1 MLQRMKTLVQYIYEA
16 FRINKDTKVDKYNYY
31 PKTTNELR
39 KLVIKLIKEHGKDA
53 DLNDIDVSAI
63 TDMAFLFNG
72 IKIANIDISE
82 WDVSNVTNMNWMFY
96 NCHNF
101 NSDLSKWNVS
111 NVLIMRSMF
120 YRCKKFNC
128 DLSNWNVSNVED
140 MHGMFD
146 DCDSLQNIP
155 DWYER

>member
-1 MLQRMKTLVQYIYEA
+1 MMKTRKEFIDEA
-16 FRINKDTKVDKYNYY
+16 FRINKDTKVQKHNYH
-31 PKTTNELR
+31 PETTEELINIIN
-39 KLVIKLIKEHGKDA
+39 KLFKERGDDA

-63 TDMAFLFNG
+63 TDMSYLFVCF
-72 IKIANIDISE
+72 KIGNIDISE
-82 WDVSNVTNMNWMFY
+82 WDVSNVTNMNSMFY